1 MPYCG
6 QLPTAM
12 FNDGQIRAKDYRRW
26 SQARDAFRHG
36 KHRQTVDQYKAEI
49 AAGGL
54 RQLIWLD
61 VSERTSEVL
70 IGDGHHRAVALL
82 ESGVP
87 EFAFHWRSTAKAG
100 WFSQPPLESGRFPY
114 RLLGVA

>member
-1 MPYCG
+1 MPYRG
-6 QLPTAM
+6 ELPTAM
-12 FNDGQIRAKDYRRW
+12 FHDRLIRAKDYRLW
-26 SQARDAFRHG
+26 SHVRDAFRHG
-36 KHRQTVDQYKAEI
+36 KDRQTVDRYKAEI

-54 RQLIWLD
+54 RKPIWLD
-61 VSERTSEVL
+61 VSERTGEVL

-100 WFSQPPLESGRFPY
+100 WFSQPPLESGPFPY